1 MSKTRHHHI
10 FVSRRGKFW
19 LRLFILLAI
28 LAIAGVIILVGNKIT
43 YIITPEVETLST
55 PTTIKIDLT
64 ASQPV
69 YSLNVIPG
77 RFLNIGENVSKL
89 ASQGFSVIFSDNK
102 TIVYKNT
109 DWDKLVDALAQAS
122 RASNKITYRP
132 VSVSQS
138 SDWQTGGEGQVYQAF
153 FTINQEVITNF
164 PLETWQKNLSGF
176 STEDGQI
183 WLQNQSGVASAKI
196 GSKWNF
202 LANFSI
208 KMLNLH
214 PRVVIQLDI

>member
-1 MSKTRHHHI
+1 MSIHKKR
-10 FVSRRGKFW
+10 VLANRRGKFW

-138 SDWQTGGEGQVYQAF
+138 SDWQTGGEGKVYQAF

-183 WLQNQSGVASAKI
+183 WLQNQSGVEEGK
-196 GSKWNF
+196 KNTKKK
-202 LANFSI
+202 NFSSPPPI
-208 KMLNLH
+208 H
-214 PRVVIQLDI
+214 